1 MRVAEK
7 TASAVPPPKVHF
19 GGSFSVS
26 SRRIA
31 SRSRPCQ
38 SEVGHLVD
46 PVDVPAINHPPIARR
61 PVEVLEADHAS
72 QDDVVDRLFGDIV
85 EADLDLRT
93 PPRDRAARHQAVP
106 KIHGADGGWEG
117 GG

>member
-46 PVDVPAINHPPIARR
+46 PVDVPAIDHPPIARR

-72 QDDVVDRLFGDIV
+72 PNEVVDHLIGDLVV
-85 EADLDLRT
+85 EGLDIRT
-93 PPRDRAARHQAVP
+93 PLRERKRTSLNYNHT
-106 KIHGADGGWEG
+106 
-117 GG
+117 

>member
-61 PVEVLEADHAS
+61 PVEVLEPDHAS
-72 QDDVVDRLFGDIV
+72 QDDVVDRLFGKLVEKGPDIGTP
-85 EADLDLRT
+85 LRVRACRHKAW
-93 PPRDRAARHQAVP
+93 PNPRGHV
-106 KIHGADGGWEG
+106 G
-117 GG
+117 GGEKS